1 MEGDFRPEARP
12 MRHFS
17 CDGCGKD
24 LTEGF
29 GGRYVVRVDA
39 HASHDPSELTEFDLD
54 SDAIEET
61 AALLTALD
69 DGLIEDGEL
78 APLPSRAAME
88 YDMCPNCFRNYL
100 KDPLGR
106 MARPTWA
113 FSTN

>member
-1 MEGDFRPEARP
+1 

-24 LTEGF
+24 LTEGPD
-29 GGRYVVRVDA
+29 GRFIVRVNA
-39 HASHDPSELTEFDLD
+39 HAAYDQSELTDRDLD
-54 SDAIEET
+54 ADAIEET

-69 DGLIEDGEL
+69 DGLLEDGEL
-78 APLPSRAAME
+78 APLPNRAAME
-88 YDMCPNCFRNYL
+88 YDLCPGCFRNYL

-106 MARPTWA
+106 AARPAWA